1 MNSRTK
7 KILILSILAVSI
19 STMACVFLL
28 YQISTQGEKLENY
41 LTILNEQSAQEE
53 SYIRISRLVQDTEAD
68 RKTVASAFFKD
79 ESDSIGFLG
88 NIESIATAI
97 GLELTTDELN
107 KVTAEDKSEYII
119 MTFTYRGKKAV
130 VQEFTTL
137 LEHMPY
143 HSWLES
149 LYLQAT
155 NEDIWEGTA
164 TIHITIATP

>member
-7 KILILSILAVSI
+7 KILILSLVAVSI
-19 STMACVFLL
+19 SATACIFLL
-28 YQISTQGEKLENY
+28 YQINTQGKKLGSY
-41 LTILNEQSAQEE
+41 ITILNEQSAQEE
-53 SYIRISRLVQDTEAD
+53 SYVRISRLVQETEDD

-88 NIESIATAI
+88 DIESLATKI

-107 KVTAEDKSEYII
+107 KVTAEDKSEYIT

-130 VQEFTTL
+130 VQDFTTL
-137 LEHMPY
+137 LEQVPY
-143 HSWLES
+143 HAWIQS
-149 LYLQAT
+149 LYLQEIDT
-155 NEDIWEGTA
+155 STWEGTA